1 MCLVICEAGGAG
13 SYLGTSVAN
22 CALSIIKKTRTAC
35 VCMSVYLCVHVCVKR
50 EKNTVK
56 KKEKN
61 SFNFSLVNKM
71 LKHIRP
77 SMEVILKEILLSKIF
92 NLKDMFHFRNFL
104 CLRIQIHS
112 CYSQLQ
118 TPTLMQCQFLSNV
131 LKQFRI
137 LSSLLTLY
145 MCFKTIRIY

>member
-22 CALSIIKKTRTAC
+22 CALSIIMKTRTAY
-35 VCMSVYLCVHVCVKR
+35 VCMSVYLCVHVCACEKR
-50 EKNTVK
+50 EKYSEK
-56 KKEKN
+56 KTKN
-61 SFNFSLVNKM
+61 SFNFSLVNKTE
-71 LKHIRP
+71 HIRP
-77 SMEVILKEILLSKIF
+77 SMEVILKEIWLSKIF

-104 CLRIQIHS
+104 RLRIQIHP

-118 TPTLMQCQFLSNV
+118 APTLMQCQFLSNV
-131 LKQFRI
+131 LKQFSI

-145 MCFKTIRIY
+145 MCLKTIRIY